1 MYLQLP
7 ERALFTKISVG
18 LIAIKAVACKEV
30 ISLGFA

>member
-18 LIAIKAVACKEV
+18 LIAIKAAVWKEV
-30 ISLGFA
+30 ITLGFA